1 MWTYERI
8 RAIEKL
14 CFGLTGSRLSYFH
27 SSTIGLDRQETSRGT
42 SATEVRVRIERHVKF
57 TTRKQRVL
65 TSTSEKRLEQLEKAA
80 RLLNIY
86 GINDTSTSRYHC
98 ALGGKRQGIQT
109 ETFDAETEVTRG
121 FHVEEETRRSDK
133 IVGRTKNENALI
145 SPEKPSYTCHNHH
158 ERQHE
163 H

>member
-86 GINDTSTSRYHC
+86 GINDTSTSRYHY
-98 ALGGKRQGIQT
+98 ALGGKRQGIRI
-109 ETFDAETEVTRG
+109 ETPGISRRG
-121 FHVEEETRRSDK
+121 R
-133 IVGRTKNENALI
+133 N
-145 SPEKPSYTCHNHH
+145 
-158 ERQHE
+158 
-163 H
+163 